1 MNDELPRIQEQVYYG
16 HIQSRTD
23 VLDKFLS
30 ENGISRYN
38 PQVKH
43 FGYITFWGYFS
54 NNVVLLIVKYVLLMR
69 WCRSLLMANRSSYLW
84 LHLFLEENPCW
95 MTLIIC
101 ILLKVSFIQVE
112 TISFMLTIFL
122 SHCNP
127 DTWFLCLAVDDL
139 KPVTHLLSVDA
150 ASKKGMKLL
159 HEGLRYLVILNDLDG
174 NLSYVFFILYL
185 PLLWLSSPLLL
196 THHHHH
202 HHYWCIC
209 ILCPMMQIEGS
220 KRARVGVLFSVN
232 SDAHLSGLLFV
243 KVFEIT
249 ASSFRFV

>member
-1 MNDELPRIQEQVYYG
+1 
-16 HIQSRTD
+16 
-23 VLDKFLS
+23 
-30 ENGISRYN
+30 
-38 PQVKH
+38 
-43 FGYITFWGYFS
+43 
-54 NNVVLLIVKYVLLMR
+54 
-69 WCRSLLMANRSSYLW
+69 
-84 LHLFLEENPCW
+84 

-112 TISFMLTIFL
+112 TISFMLTILL

-127 DTWFLCLAVDDL
+127 DTWFLCLAMDDL
-139 KPVTHLLSVDA
+139 KAVTHLLSVDA

-159 HEGLRYLVILNDLDG
+159 HEGLRYLVILNDQDA
-174 NLSYVFFILYL
+174 NLLMFSWFYIYL
-185 PLLWLSSPLLL
+185 CYDYHHHYCWH
-196 THHHHH
+196 HHHHH

-209 ILCPMMQIEGS
+209 NLCTMMQIEGS

-232 SDAHLSGLLFV
+232 SDAHLSSLLFV